1 LTALAAAIQATDITQ
16 WVALLVLVASVW
28 RVTRGGGG
36 TAVSELSTANRVLE
50 KRNHE
55 LGAEV
60 RDLRIEVA
68 ELRTRTDFAAVIA
81 QHEARAQQRN
91 VAILAVLDLIAARLG
106 PDAGPPASQAR
117 AA

>member
-1 LTALAAAIQATDITQ
+1 MLAALHAADFTQ
-16 WVALLVLVASVW
+16 WAALLVLAAGLW
-28 RVTRGGGG
+28 RLTRGGAGS
-36 TAVSELSTANRVLE
+36 AVSELSLANRVLE

-81 QHEARAQQRN
+81 QHEERAQSRN
-91 VAILAVLDLIAARLG
+91 VAILGVLDLIAARLG
-106 PDAGPPASQAR
+106 PDHNPPPAQAR